1 MGFVRMNHA
10 FGQRF
15 RALDP
20 GATRTKGAV
29 DDMPEGE
36 LKVGHIKGHE
46 RTDLLVSLDE
56 FLITND

>member
-1 MGFVRMNHA
+1 MTPVRLS
-10 FGQRF
+10 REPP
-15 RALDP
+15 RP
-20 GATRTKGAV
+20 KGAWSV